1 MVIFTKLKMI
11 ATFLKKMKN
20 IFIFWGGGLIA
31 LLVCA
36 CQENLSTERTIS
48 FRVSIMDNTKTRTEY
63 SGETI
68 GSMER
73 IDWSNDD
80 QVKIFMYGND
90 TPEER
95 VYSVINIRSEN
106 EKSIGNLDVENNPI
120 VWKDNGG
127 YEFYGVYPI
136 VFDGSFNQSSKAFTF
151 TLPREQLADLSQNMK
166 HYAIMTAY
174 SKNDNSSFDMENVS
188 LDFYPMVTT
197 IYVTIANDMTQKI
210 DLGQIKLTSH
220 QRSDNYQ
227 TNSLVGSF
235 NASLDS
241 EARRYT
247 TNEDEGVTDWSDWQG
262 LTKEVILNINKTLMP
277 GDRETVAFFIRPI
290 HYQAKALTLTLQT
303 SLKQIE
309 HSLGETMMGESSN
322 TITYLNP
329 RNKYNLNIRFSSG
342 HTLADSDISDALA
355 QMLSLYL
362 KQYMGDYF
370 ETYFPNVGWNNFQDK
385 TINNWNNLTGTDF
398 KKLFEEYL
406 DKIQAILE
414 AVEDFGPFSDA
425 QVNHPI
431 TPEDFQ
437 FFPNLKN
444 LSLQSYNSVNL
455 SGLNKLQ
462 SVALEYPTEVI
473 IDRCDSLTDI
483 SIRNVDENLTR
494 VKISYC
500 PKVTKFDSNPW
511 DTKNAE
517 FSFEYM
523 NNLKEISVFNASKIS
538 ANNCPELTTITFDP
552 GKNPLIEVDPNTCG
566 KYYQ

>member
-11 ATFLKKMKN
+11 VTFLNKMKSILN
-20 IFIFWGGGLIA
+20 FLGGGIIA
-31 LLVCA
+31 LSICA
-36 CQENLSTERTIS
+36 CQDTLSTERTIS

-80 QVKIFMYGND
+80 QVKIFMYGNNI
-90 TPEER
+90 PEER

-127 YEFYGVYPI
+127 YEFCGVYPI
-136 VFDGSFNQSSKAFTF
+136 VFDGSFNQSSKDFTF

-166 HYAIMTAY
+166 RYAIMTAY

-210 DLGQIKLTSH
+210 DLGQIKLTSK
-220 QRSDNYQ
+220 QRSDNWQ

-241 EARRYT
+241 EARRYI

-290 HYQAKALTLTLQT
+290 HYQASALTLTLQT

-329 RNKYNLNIRFSSG
+329 RNKYNLNIRLSSG
-342 HTLADSDISDALA
+342 RTLADSDISDALA

-370 ETYFPNVGWNNFQDK
+370 NTYFPNVDWNDFQNK

-414 AVEDFGPFSDA
+414 TVEDFGPFSDR

-437 FFPNLKN
+437 FFQNLKH
-444 LSLQSYNSVNL
+444 LSLQSYSSVNL
-455 SGLNKLQ
+455 SGLDNLQ
-462 SVALEYPTEVI
+462 SVDLEYPTEVI
-473 IDRCDSLTDI
+473 IDKCESLTDI
-483 SIRNVDENLTR
+483 SLRNVGGDLTR
-494 VKISYC
+494 VNISYC
-500 PKVTKFDSNPW
+500 PEVTKFDSNPW

-523 NNLKEISVFNASKIS
+523 EKLKEISVFDASKIS
-538 ANNCPELTTITFDP
+538 ANNCPELTTITFEP
-552 GKNPLIEVDPNTCG
+552 GRNPLIAVDPNTCG
-566 KYYQ
+566 KYHQ